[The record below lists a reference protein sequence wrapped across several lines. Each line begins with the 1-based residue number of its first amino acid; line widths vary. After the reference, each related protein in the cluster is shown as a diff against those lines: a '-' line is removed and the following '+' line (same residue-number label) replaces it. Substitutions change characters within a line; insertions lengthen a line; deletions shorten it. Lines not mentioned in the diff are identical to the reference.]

1 MLGIGI
7 LRGKVASEV
16 NKLGVA
22 MVCNLARQSS
32 ETSKQVRHRHDY
44 LDRRSPYMFGPRT
57 EDRGPRTEDP
67 NSWPWTEDRGPR
79 TGILGPTTM
88 RQADAARVA
97 SVIDALYTAWTSE
110 PRTPGLGP
118 LG

>member
-1 MLGIGI
+1 MLGIWI
-7 LRGKVASEV
+7 LRGKVACEV

-57 EDRGPRTEDP
+57 EDRGPRTEDRGP
-67 NSWPWTEDRGPR
+67 EFLALDRGPR
-79 TGILGPTTM
+79 TEDPNSWPHYNE
-88 RQADAARVA
+88 A
-97 SVIDALYTAWTSE
+97 SRRSKSRISH
-110 PRTPGLGP
+110 
-118 LG
+118 